1 MTDVRKYRVK
11 TRLNTTVFD
20 GKGLMARDALKQ
32 AEAGIE
38 TLRDELESALAES
51 IREIV
56 EAFGPGA
63 ENREAQDPTS
73 LYVCGLAVIDACAI
87 VPASGLDKVAH
98 SLCTL
103 ADSFVTN
110 GRWDWPSVD
119 VHIATLQLLYSDRT
133 LSTAARNTVLA
144 GLAEVNRRRAVTS
157 ASVEI

>member
-11 TRLNTTVFD
+11 TRLNSTVFD

-38 TLRDELESALAES
+38 TLREDLEGALAES
-51 IREIV
+51 IRDIV
-56 EAFGPGA
+56 EAFGPNA
-63 ENREAQDPTS
+63 DNREDQDPTA

-87 VPASGLDKVAH
+87 APASGLDKVAH

-103 ADSFVTN
+103 ADSFGTH

-133 LSTAARNTVLA
+133 LSPAARSTVLA
-144 GLAEVNRRRAVTS
+144 GLAEVNRRRAVSPVS
-157 ASVEI
+157 AEG